1 MQKYPS
7 AIYSSSFRNLKKAF
21 QRWRQGLSGFPRMK
35 SKKLG
40 DSFTVLKKSG
50 IYPVKGEKMLP
61 FSNRQILYPGKRIII
76 PGLGEFKLKR
86 PIPYL
91 CSSQTFTISRVADK
105 WYVSFSL
112 DIERIPL
119 ISHEQELVGI
129 DLGVKCFAT
138 LSDGNTITAPL
149 SLKKTK
155 TKLTKLQWRNR
166 NKILGNRRQG
176 IKASKNAK
184 KYYQKLARHHAHL
197 KNVRQDFLQKT
208 TTEISR
214 KYYRI
219 RIEDLNVSG
228 MIANHKLSAAI
239 SNLGFYEFRRMLSY
253 KQAVFGTKVEVVD
266 RWYPSSKTCSVCGH
280 IQSMP
285 LSRRIYDCGSCGQI
299 LDRDLNAAINLTNVP
314 LNKIRMANAESTPVD
329 KLPADGLGGNRKQ
342 TSNCSIC

>member
-1 MQKYPS
+1 M
-7 AIYSSSFRNLKKAF
+7 
-21 QRWRQGLSGFPRMK
+21 
-35 SKKLG
+35 
-40 DSFTVLKKSG
+40 KKSG

-61 FSNRQILYPGKRIII
+61 FSNRQILYPGKKIII

-112 DIERIPL
+112 DIERIPP

-155 TKLTKLQWRNR
+155 TKLNKLQWRNR
-166 NKILGNRRQG
+166 NKVLGNRRQG
-176 IKASKNAK
+176 IKASNNAK
-184 KYYQKLARHHAHL
+184 KYYQQLARHHAHL
-197 KNVRQDFLQKT
+197 KNIRQDFLQKT

-280 IQSMP
+280 VQSMP

-299 LDRDLNAAINLTNVP
+299 LDRDLNAAINLNYAPV
-314 LNKIRMANAESTPVD
+314 NKIRMANAEFTPVD
-329 KLPADGLGGNRKQ
+329 KLPANGLVGNRKQ